1 MKKRWIWLL
10 TLLLALL
17 LVGCGDNQ
25 TAAPQPQEKPAAGE
39 QQTEEAPEEAAEAE
53 DAEDTLTEDEG
64 ASEEAPEPAAEE
76 EPVFEPQILADNDA
90 CKATVTK
97 AEMDSIWGYCLDLAL
112 ENKTED
118 QTLMFSIENASV
130 NGYMCDPFWSCEVTA
145 GKKANSEVNWYKETL
160 EENGITEVTE
170 IEFTFRVYDSENW
183 EADDLFNETVVIQ
196 LQ

>member
-1 MKKRWIWLL
+1 MKKGWIWLL

-17 LVGCGDNQ
+17 LVGCGDSQ
-25 TAAPQPQEKPAAGE
+25 TATQPPQKESATGE
-39 QQTEEAPEEAAEAE
+39 QQTEEAPEEAIEAE
-53 DAEDTLTEDEG
+53 DVEDTQTEDEG
-64 ASEEAPEPAAEE
+64 ASEEASEPAAAE
-76 EPVFEPQILADNDA
+76 EPAFEPQVLADNDA
-90 CKATVTK
+90 CNVTATK
-97 AEMDSIWGYCLDLAL
+97 AGMDSIWGYCLNLAL

-130 NGYMCDPFWSCEVTA
+130 NGYMCDPFWACEVTA

-170 IEFTFRVYDSENW
+170 IEFTLWVYDSENW

-196 LQ
+196 LP